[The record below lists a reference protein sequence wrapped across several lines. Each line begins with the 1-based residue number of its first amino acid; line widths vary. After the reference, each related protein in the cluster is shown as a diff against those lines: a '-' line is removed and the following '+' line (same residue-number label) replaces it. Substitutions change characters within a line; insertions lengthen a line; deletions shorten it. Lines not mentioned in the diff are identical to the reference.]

1 MAGFATAIA
10 GLGGLFSM
18 NKKDGAT
25 ATTKTAEVEPEK
37 IDISIPYNAAAML
50 AYSGWKGDKIF
61 DQVTF
66 DKFEPL
72 YLEKAVAEVSAKK
85 IARDFK
91 DAMERSDEIVK
102 KVNAELA
109 EL

>member
-1 MAGFATAIA
+1 MAGFSAAI
-10 GLGGLFSM
+10 GGFFAM

-25 ATTKTAEVEPEK
+25 VTKKTAKVEPEK

-50 AYSGWKGDKIF
+50 AYSAWKGGANF
-61 DQVTF
+61 DQATF

-85 IARDFK
+85 ISRDFE
-91 DAMERSDEIVK
+91 DAMKNSEEIIK